1 MQIAYCFLVF
11 KEKTSHTQQAE
22 AFPVQTVGIASAAP
36 AQANY
41 LIRILYLDSLSAQ
54 IYGQ

>member
-41 LIRILYLDSLSAQ
+41 LIRILYLDSLSA
-54 IYGQ
+54 